1 MSNRGG
7 RRDVLSYVADGTPTN
22 HFIRV
27 DPLLGIFGV
36 LAICIMSSRH
46 ARVVQKRCIMSS
58 RHARVVQIS
67 RNYSTH
73 MQLGSDATAT
83 EMGRESNVVRCSKRN

>member
-46 ARVVQKRCIMSS
+46 ARVVQ
-58 RHARVVQIS
+58 IS
-67 RNYSTH
+67 RNSSTH
-73 MQLGSDATAT
+73 MQLTSDATRDGTADRIWFRI
-83 EMGRESNVVRCSKRN
+83 GSLL